1 MAEKEKKMSTRLNI
15 ENTPNVPLTQWED
28 GTVRLQ
34 GTRLPLSSVIYHFN
48 LGSTP
53 EQIAHI
59 FEGVNLADIYGAIW
73 YYLNNKPEV
82 DAYIAEQ
89 KNIEAELRERDEA
102 DPDYQRNSALLR
114 ERLLA
119 RRDALRRE
127 KAS

>member
-1 MAEKEKKMSTRLNI
+1 MSTILNI
-15 ENTPNVPLTQWED
+15 ANTAFVPLTQWED
-28 GTVRLQ
+28 GTVRLK
-34 GTRLPLSSVIYHFN
+34 GTRLPLSSIIYHFN

-89 KNIEAELRERDEA
+89 EKIETTLRERDEA
-102 DPDYQRNSALLR
+102 DADYQRSTALLR

-119 RRDALRRE
+119 RRDALRRD